1 MEIQKESNKKI
12 IKEIFSL
19 IGIIAFILI
28 LDIILYPIAHLMI
41 FKI

>member
-1 MEIQKESNKKI
+1 MEIQKESNKKV

-28 LDIILYPIAHLMI
+28 LGIILYPIAHLII